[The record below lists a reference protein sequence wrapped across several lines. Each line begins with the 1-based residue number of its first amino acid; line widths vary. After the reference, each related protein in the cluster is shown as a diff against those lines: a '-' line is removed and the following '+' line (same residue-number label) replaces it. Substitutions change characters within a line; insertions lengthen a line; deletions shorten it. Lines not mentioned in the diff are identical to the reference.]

1 VNNAPKLFEVSPEH
15 PGKRLRRLLDEKG
28 WTQDEL
34 ATVMGRSRNT
44 ITDITLGRTGITPEM
59 AVALSAVFNSTQP
72 AEWLKWDAAY
82 RLSILQNDGSV
93 IARRAKLYEFAPIR
107 DMQKRGWIKQ
117 SDDLV
122 ELESELEAFFG
133 CKLGDDVVFPIA
145 AHRTVTLNDLN
156 PAEKAWCFR
165 ARQLASVLPSA
176 PFSQDRL
183 ELAEKKLRQLA
194 AFLKEA
200 RHLPR
205 LLAEFGIAFV
215 VVEPLPGARIDGAA
229 FWIGDKPVI
238 AISIRFDRIDAF
250 WYTVMHEFAHIRNGD
265 AGSIDT
271 DLIDESTRGIAVK
284 LVEDEAE
291 RRANE
296 QAASSLISP
305 EEIESFIRRVGP
317 LYSKN
322 RIVQLAHRLRI
333 HPGII
338 VGQLQHRGEI
348 GYNAHRDLLVRVK
361 GIVIEVALTDGWG
374 RSMTPGLL

>member
-1 VNNAPKLFEVSPEH
+1 
-15 PGKRLRRLLDEKG
+15 
-28 WTQDEL
+28 
-34 ATVMGRSRNT
+34 MGRSRNT

>member
-1 VNNAPKLFEVSPEH
+1 MNNAPKLFEVSPEH